1 MVINQK
7 SAFYLHVRQKKTK
20 KKNNDLPASKV
31 ACNLCYIYKNIS
43 DFNNTFSEHIKTDL
57 SDDLCKYLF
66 YF

>member
-1 MVINQK
+1 M
-7 SAFYLHVRQKKTK
+7 SGKKTK
-20 KKNNDLPASKV
+20 NKQKNNNNDLPASKV
-31 ACNLCYIYKNIS
+31 ACNLCYQVLYIYKNIS